1 MGRVEKRMDWGSH
14 MHFMSLNIYMSFV
27 LKDKDYN
34 DYNDITISFLIIL
47 TVIIMIMTM
56 NLHMH

>member
-1 MGRVEKRMDWGSH
+1 MDWGSH
-14 MHFMSLNIYMSFV
+14 MYFMSLNIYMSFV

>member
-1 MGRVEKRMDWGSH
+1 

-34 DYNDITISFLIIL
+34 NDYNDIRILFLIIL
-47 TVIIMIMTM
+47 TVIIMIVTM
-56 NLHMH
+56 NLHMY

>member
-1 MGRVEKRMDWGSH
+1 MDWGSH

-34 DYNDITISFLIIL
+34 NDYNDITISFLIIL
-47 TVIIMIMTM
+47 TVIIMIVTM
-56 NLHMH
+56 NLHMY